1 MDEPSVLSETGLV
14 EPGDDLLSHS
24 SVAALP
30 LAATFLTFVFGK
42 GTSVS
47 MCP

>member
-1 MDEPSVLSETGLV
+1 
-14 EPGDDLLSHS
+14 
-24 SVAALP
+24 VAALP